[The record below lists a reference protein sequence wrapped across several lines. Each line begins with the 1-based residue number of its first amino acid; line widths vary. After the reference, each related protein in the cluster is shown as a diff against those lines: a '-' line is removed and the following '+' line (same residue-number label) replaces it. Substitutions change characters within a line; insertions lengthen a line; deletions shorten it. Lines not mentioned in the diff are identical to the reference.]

1 MTMVFLVIF
10 IHILVCLIP
19 AFMAA
24 RRGRNAIGYY
34 AFALFTTA
42 LLPMAILWIHDAVVR
57 RPVRG
62 TIDVEP
68 VSVTVEPQQSGSGNT
83 TKDSASV

>member
-1 MTMVFLVIF
+1 MVFLVIF
-10 IHILVCLIP
+10 IHILLCLVP

-24 RRGRNAIGYY
+24 KRGRNAIGYY

-42 LLPMAILWIHDAVVR
+42 LLPMVILWIHDAVIR
-57 RPVRG
+57 RPVNG

-68 VSVTVEPQQSGSGNT
+68 VSVTVEPQQGSSGNSNKDT
-83 TKDSASV
+83 TAF